1 MHFFETTAARFARFR
16 LRRFDN
22 FDPAEYQLVLPEEDE
37 QLNPLA
43 GPVRRT
49 ELGRKALAVA
59 LEGVVQGSPLGLEID
74 VSTSGRVQDT
84 LRRFEPRLR
93 HFWTR
98 RGVF

>member
-1 MHFFETTAARFARFR
+1 MASTTVTVDVCPTSWAITRYVLSNTLPNIISVPLNMNESRTVLDARIR
-16 LRRFDN
+16 DI
-22 FDPAEYQLVLPEEDE
+22 
-37 QLNPLA
+37 
-43 GPVRRT
+43 VRR
-49 ELGRKALAVA
+49 LDGAV
-59 LEGVVQGSPLGLEID
+59 LGSPLGLEID